1 MDTLFTINACKT
13 FGCRNLGLPSAAEY
27 HFPNFRLGYPALY
40 CAACGS
46 YPPLFNEREFRP
58 WLAAYLTDHARRYGY
73 FCPVCYQR
81 DIIRY
86 GRNPQGT
93 QRLQCRHCK
102 KVWTPKFPHIA
113 PIEAPR
119 RICSVPLIA
128 PFQGNAA
135 GQKLYFLLSFDAV
148 RGNVIHLTSNF
159 TPFAVG
165 ESLRYHWRGGQADR
179 EETDDI
185 IQRISLTE
193 MRFLQR
199 SQFDEIQYGSA
210 MQKRHARGNILR
222 PVIAAHGHFK
232 LLSQRFPEVKTH
244 VIAHECFLR
253 GAAIVAWAPLFRQRQ
268 GDLWYV
274 EEEIR
279 NPASPAPWQLQGKTH
294 HGWWQNSW
302 QRWTQEENQKMVCR
316 LAGTAEDNTFLPDLA
331 ASRRFTIWLENRPA
345 FAQSALYSAGRVT
358 QIVVSLVQEYNAT
371 LTAAAPGG

>member
-1 MDTLFTINACKT
+1 
-13 FGCRNLGLPSAAEY
+13 
-27 HFPNFRLGYPALY
+27 
-40 CAACGS
+40 
-46 YPPLFNEREFRP
+46 
-58 WLAAYLTDHARRYGY
+58 
-73 FCPVCYQR
+73 
-81 DIIRY
+81 
-86 GRNPQGT
+86 
-93 QRLQCRHCK
+93 
-102 KVWTPKFPHIA
+102 
-113 PIEAPR
+113 
-119 RICSVPLIA
+119 
-128 PFQGNAA
+128 
-135 GQKLYFLLSFDAV
+135 
-148 RGNVIHLTSNF
+148 
-159 TPFAVG
+159 
-165 ESLRYHWRGGQADR
+165 
-179 EETDDI
+179 
-185 IQRISLTE
+185 

-232 LLSQRFPEVKTH
+232 LLNQRFPEVKTH

-253 GAAIVAWAPLFRQRQ
+253 GAVIVAWAPLFRQRQ

-316 LAGTAEDNTFLPDLA
+316 LAGTAEENAFLPDLA
-331 ASRRFTIWLENRPA
+331 ASRRFTIWLKNRPA

>member
-1 MDTLFTINACKT
+1 M
-13 FGCRNLGLPSAAEY
+13 
-27 HFPNFRLGYPALY
+27 
-40 CAACGS
+40 
-46 YPPLFNEREFRP
+46 PP
-58 WLAAYLTDHARRYGY
+58 GKSS
-73 FCPVCYQR
+73 
-81 DIIRY
+81 I
-86 GRNPQGT
+86 
-93 QRLQCRHCK
+93 
-102 KVWTPKFPHIA
+102 
-113 PIEAPR
+113 
-119 RICSVPLIA
+119 
-128 PFQGNAA
+128 
-135 GQKLYFLLSFDAV
+135 FLLSFDAV

-165 ESLRYHWRGGQADR
+165 ESLRYRWRGGQADR

-316 LAGTAEDNTFLPDLA
+316 LAGTAEENAFLPDLA
-331 ASRRFTIWLENRPA
+331 ASRRFTIWLKNRPA

-358 QIVVSLVQEYNAT
+358 QIVASLVQEYNAT

>member
-73 FCPVCYQR
+73 LCPVCYQR

-159 TPFAVG
+159 TPFALG

-279 NPASPAPWQLQGKTH
+279 NPASPAPWQLQGK
-294 HGWWQNSW
+294 NPSW
-302 QRWTQEENQKMVCR
+302 LVAKLM
-316 LAGTAEDNTFLPDLA
+316 A
-331 ASRRFTIWLENRPA
+331 ALD
-345 FAQSALYSAGRVT
+345 AGRESENGLPACRHCRREHLSTRPCGQPTV
-358 QIVVSLVQEYNAT
+358 YNMAEKQT
-371 LTAAAPGG
+371 RVCAERPVFRRARNANSGLTGSRV

>member
-165 ESLRYHWRGGQADR
+165 ESLRYRWRGGQADR

-253 GAAIVAWAPLFRQRQ
+253 GAAIYGMWKKR
-268 GDLWYV
+268 
-274 EEEIR
+274 
-279 NPASPAPWQLQGKTH
+279 
-294 HGWWQNSW
+294 
-302 QRWTQEENQKMVCR
+302 
-316 LAGTAEDNTFLPDLA
+316 
-331 ASRRFTIWLENRPA
+331 
-345 FAQSALYSAGRVT
+345 
-358 QIVVSLVQEYNAT
+358 
-371 LTAAAPGG
+371 

>member
-1 MDTLFTINACKT
+1 M
-13 FGCRNLGLPSAAEY
+13 
-27 HFPNFRLGYPALY
+27 
-40 CAACGS
+40 
-46 YPPLFNEREFRP
+46 
-58 WLAAYLTDHARRYGY
+58 
-73 FCPVCYQR
+73 
-81 DIIRY
+81 
-86 GRNPQGT
+86 
-93 QRLQCRHCK
+93 
-102 KVWTPKFPHIA
+102 
-113 PIEAPR
+113 
-119 RICSVPLIA
+119 IA

-279 NPASPAPWQLQGKTH
+279 NPASPDPWQLQGKTH

-316 LAGTAEDNTFLPDLA
+316 LAGTVEENAFLPDLA
-331 ASRRFTIWLENRPA
+331 ASRRFTIWLKNRPA

-358 QIVVSLVQEYNAT
+358 QIVASLVQEYNAT